1 MKTKN
6 YFSFTQHVNGRDFK
20 KIKKYIKNNG
30 ETYGDL
36 HYLTFTGLDGK
47 VYSLMCTWYARMHE
61 ITTFYNMDN
70 VDNSGLPTNCYGL
83 GSINQL
89 MKDNESILE
98 KLLELVQIKSVKIA

>member
-6 YFSFTQHVNGRDFK
+6 YFSFTEHITGRDFK
-20 KIKKYIKNNG
+20 RIKKYIRDNG

-47 VYSLMCTWYARMHE
+47 VYSLMCSWYVRMHE

-70 VDNSGLPTNCYGL
+70 MDNDGLPTNCYGL

-89 MKDNESILE
+89 MKNNEIMLE
-98 KLLELVQIKSVKIA
+98 KLLELVQMECKKVA